1 MDRLE
6 KRIPPALA
14 TLICALLMALLAHL
28 LPPVEMAWAWRLGA
42 ALASSALGAGVCLAG
57 VAAFRRARTTV
68 NPLVPE
74 QASALVQAGIY
85 RHTRNP
91 MYLGFA
97 LLLVAWAALLG
108 APLALLAVAG
118 FVLYLDRFQIVPEE
132 RALAGLFGA
141 DYTRYRERVR
151 RWV

>member
-6 KRIPPALA
+6 KRIPPVLA
-14 TLICALLMALLAHL
+14 TLICALLMALLAYL
-28 LPPVEMAWAWRLGA
+28 LPPVEIAWAWRLGA
-42 ALASSALGAGVCLAG
+42 ALALAALGAGVCLAG
-57 VAAFRRARTTV
+57 VASFRRARTTV

-74 QASALVQAGIY
+74 QASSLVQAGIY

-97 LLLVAWAALLG
+97 ILLVAWAALLG
-108 APLALLAVAG
+108 APLALFVVTG
-118 FVLYLDRFQIVPEE
+118 FVLYVDRFQIAPEE

-151 RWV
+151 RWL

>member
-6 KRIPPALA
+6 KRIPPVLA
-14 TLICALLMALLAHL
+14 TLVCALLMALLAYL
-28 LPPVEMAWAWRLGA
+28 LPPVEIAWAWRLGA
-42 ALASSALGAGVCLAG
+42 ALALAALGAGVCLAG
-57 VAAFRRARTTV
+57 VASFRRARTTV

-74 QASALVQAGIY
+74 QASSLVQAGIY

-97 LLLVAWAALLG
+97 ILLVAWAALLG
-108 APLALLAVAG
+108 APLALFAVAG
-118 FVLYLDRFQIVPEE
+118 FVLYLDRFQIAPEE